1 MATATITNFTITK
14 NVSNADILL
23 EWTVNYDT
31 FDQLTNLG
39 YEESWKLIGD
49 DTSSDGDDGAPG
61 DDAVGVRRHFTS
73 PQSSNGQASRARSQN
88 WTVAWSSL
96 NEDNALGSALDNDD
110 EIRAVVTLEPL
121 LPVTQSRE
129 SLSRVVTSP

>member
-1 MATATITNFTITK
+1 MATATITTFTVTK

-31 FDQLTNLG
+31 FDQLTNVG
-39 YEESWKLIGD
+39 YHETWKLIGD
-49 DTSSDGDDGAPG
+49 DTAQDGDDGAPG
-61 DDAVGVRRHFTS
+61 DDGVGVIHLFTS
-73 PQSSNGQASRARSQN
+73 PQSSNGQASRARSQS
-88 WTVAWSSL
+88 WTIAWSSL
-96 NEDNALGSALDNDD
+96 NEDNALGSALANDD